1 MCEKSGRVVME
12 LSAGKLGYKGAA
24 KRTRL
29 VAVQLGR
36 RVGAASYSKNYR
48 KLTVYLRGRISMLVR
63 GVVQGLS
70 MEGVS
75 IRRLVYVREIAHNGV
90 RLRKSRRM

>member
-1 MCEKSGRVVME
+1 LME

-29 VAVQLGR
+29 VAVQLGKR
-36 RVGAASYSKNYR
+36 IGSESYSKNYR
-48 KLTVYLRGRISMLVR
+48 KLTLYLRGRISMLVR
-63 GVVQGLS
+63 GVVQGLRL
-70 MEGVS
+70 EQVQ

-90 RLRKSRRM
+90 RLRKTRRM